1 MAFYADVKGRL
12 AKYGRSPDEL
22 KVMPGIFPVVGRTE
36 AEAREKF
43 EALQDL
49 VQPEVGLDLLAGL
62 SGGED
67 LSSYPVDGPLPPLPE
82 SEAGKSRQ
90 SLLIDLARRE
100 SLTIKQLCSGVV
112 VRPISTAP
120 ARFSRAT
127 EGAS

>member
-1 MAFYADVKGRL
+1 M
-12 AKYGRSPDEL
+12 
-22 KVMPGIFPVVGRTE
+22 VGRTE

-49 VQPEVGLDLLAGL
+49 VQPEVGPDLLAGL